1 MRKLSGG
8 FEGRIVKVIGAGFG
22 RTGTHSLKLALEQLG
37 LAPCYHMTEVFVHP
51 EHVPLWDRAAH
62 GGPTDWASFLGPYPA
77 AVDWPVCN
85 FWRELSQVFPDAK
98 FILTERDPE
107 AWYKSISQTIIPLLQ
122 RAEPPEPMG
131 AHFRMT
137 RFAIGEQVFGSDYS
151 KDNVIAAYKRHNAQV
166 KATLPASRLLVWD
179 SPQGWGPL
187 CAFLGV
193 PVPATPFPKTNST
206 EEFRARAQL

>member
-1 MRKLSGG
+1 M
-8 FEGRIVKVIGAGFG
+8 KVIGAGFG

-37 LAPCYHMTEVFVHP
+37 FAPCYHMTEVFAHP

-62 GGPTDWASFLGPYPA
+62 GEPTDWRSLLAPYPA
-77 AVDWPVCN
+77 GVDWPICN

-98 FILTERDPE
+98 FILTERAPE
-107 AWYKSISQTIIPLLQ
+107 AWYKSISQTIFPLLQ
-122 RAEPPEPMG
+122 RDAPPGPMG
-131 AHFRMT
+131 DTLRMN
-137 RFAIGEQVFGSDYS
+137 RHLIGENVFGGDYS
-151 KDNVIAAYKRHNAQV
+151 KDNVIAAYERHNARV
-166 KATLPASRLLVWD
+166 KASLPAERLLIWD
-179 SPQGWGPL
+179 SPQGWEPL